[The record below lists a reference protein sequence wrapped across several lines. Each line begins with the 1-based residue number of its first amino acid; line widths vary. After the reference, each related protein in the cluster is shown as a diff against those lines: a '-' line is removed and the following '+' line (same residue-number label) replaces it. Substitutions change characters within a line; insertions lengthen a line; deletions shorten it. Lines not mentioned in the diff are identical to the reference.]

1 MSWRDDPDLVIAC
14 VWDEGQMVYRVSYRD
29 DLGEWVECGIA
40 VNQFEVQSR
49 LSHACYQVAA

>member
-49 LSHACYQVAA
+49 LSHA